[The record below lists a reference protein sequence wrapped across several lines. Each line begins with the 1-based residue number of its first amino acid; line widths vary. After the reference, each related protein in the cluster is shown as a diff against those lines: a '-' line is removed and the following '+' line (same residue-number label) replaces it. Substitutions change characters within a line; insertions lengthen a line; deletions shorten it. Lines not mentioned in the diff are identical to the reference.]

1 VKRLILI
8 LTLALTTA
16 ATVSVAPAGAG
27 YTDPFA
33 WKKCNHKVDFN
44 LKITAASN
52 MRCRGARRVMRRHDG
67 SISRRFK
74 TDGFRCKRIKGS
86 ATSGTWRCRKDQK
99 AFKFAF
105 GD

>member
-1 VKRLILI
+1 M
-8 LTLALTTA
+8 TA
-16 ATVSVAPAGAG
+16 ALAVAVSPAAAGG

-44 LKITAASN
+44 LKITAVRN
-52 MRCRGARRVMRRHDG
+52 MRCRGARGVMRDYNG

-74 TDGFRCKRIKGS
+74 TDGFSCKRVKGRAISGIWRCKRS
-86 ATSGTWRCRKDQK
+86 QK